1 LTQTN
6 LHTLSL
12 PFPETKYI
20 SPPLLTGLPLVSA
33 IQMPNESARKNQKRM
48 KTDTRNKTGNGNT
61 ATAALAKINAQIE
74 ALNQQRIGL
83 AQPLK
88 DRYAEMRG
96 ELSALETEIRSLD
109 AGWKPA
115 PLKPRAD
122 DKIRELI
129 TEHGKPMSADEIVKA
144 VGGVFTPWKVKNTLK
159 KKSTGAKAVFTVND
173 GKFSIKAA

>member
-1 LTQTN
+1 
-6 LHTLSL
+6 
-12 PFPETKYI
+12 
-20 SPPLLTGLPLVSA
+20 
-33 IQMPNESARKNQKRM
+33 
-48 KTDTRNKTGNGNT
+48 
-61 ATAALAKINAQIE
+61 
-74 ALNQQRIGL
+74 
-83 AQPLK
+83 
-88 DRYAEMRG
+88 MRG